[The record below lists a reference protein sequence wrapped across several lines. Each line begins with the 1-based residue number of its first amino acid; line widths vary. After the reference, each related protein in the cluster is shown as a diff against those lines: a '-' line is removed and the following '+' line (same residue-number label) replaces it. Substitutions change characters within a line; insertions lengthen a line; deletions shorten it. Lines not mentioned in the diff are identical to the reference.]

1 MKSYETPIFH
11 RFSLDRAWRDWTLA
25 SNQEL
30 VGATDADCCED
41 GRGTQL
47 LIG

>member
-11 RFSLDRAWRDWTLA
+11 RFSLAEPGETGPWLPTRSW
-25 SNQEL
+25 L
-30 VGATDADCCED
+30 VLTDADCCED